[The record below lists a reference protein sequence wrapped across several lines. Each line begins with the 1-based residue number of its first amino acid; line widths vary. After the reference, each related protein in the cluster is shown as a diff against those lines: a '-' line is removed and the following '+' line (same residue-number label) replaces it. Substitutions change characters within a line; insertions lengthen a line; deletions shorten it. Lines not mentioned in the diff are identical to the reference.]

1 MIKIEVLGTNCGQ
14 CRSLLRNVEKAVEE
28 LGIEAEVIKVD
39 SLQEI
44 MDRNVMMAPALFV
57 DGEPKLMGRSAGV
70 DEIKSLL
77 R

>member
-1 MIKIEVLGTNCGQ
+1 MIKIEIFGTSCSQ
-14 CRSLLRNVEKAVEE
+14 CKSLLRNVEKAVKES
-28 LGIEAEVIKVD
+28 GIEAEVIKVD

-57 DGEPKLMGRSAGV
+57 NGVPKLMGRSAGV
-70 DEIKSLL
+70 DEIKILL